1 MSKYELLQTD
11 TKIWMGRTL
20 FRVRALKDF
29 GAVKKGELG
38 GYIEK
43 EKNLS
48 QEGNAWVGDDAW
60 VVGNAQ
66 VRGNALVV
74 GNAWVEGNAQVRG
87 NARVEGNARVGGN
100 AWVEG
105 NARVVGDA
113 QVRGN
118 ARVGGNAWVEG
129 NARVVGD
136 AQVRGDADYL
146 CIKGIGSEYRH
157 TTVYRGRKGIEVTCG
172 CFQGTLQKFEAKVKE
187 THGDSKYAKEYQL
200 FIEIVKLHFME
211 EETIA

>member
-66 VRGNALVV
+66 VRGNA
-74 GNAWVEGNAQVRG
+74 
-87 NARVEGNARVGGN
+87 RVE
-100 AWVEG
+100 
-105 NARVVGDA
+105 
-113 QVRGN
+113 GN